1 MLMKFIGDNRI
12 NIKPLDYMIALPF
25 VTTQMMNAY
34 ADLVYQFGMADHNEA
49 NYIATQ
55 TNTAVQ
61 MIKNGQ
67 FYDAFKV
74 TS

>member
-1 MLMKFIGDNRI
+1 
-12 NIKPLDYMIALPF
+12 
-25 VTTQMMNAY
+25 MMNAY

>member
-1 MLMKFIGDNRI
+1 
-12 NIKPLDYMIALPF
+12 MIAYKPF
-25 VTTQMMNAY
+25 PLQMMNAY